1 MLEDERREVRQRIL
15 DDLEPGAVVEG
26 VISNIVDFGAFV
38 DLEGIDGLIH
48 ISELSWTHVNH
59 PSEILEIGQS
69 VKVKVLDIDR
79 DRLRISLGLMQTQAD
94 PWQRV
99 LESYQQ
105 GDNVHGRVTKV
116 VTFGAFV
123 EILQG
128 VEGLVHISELAAHH
142 VENPREVV
150 APGQHVIVK
159 IIDIDADR
167 RRLSLSMKRVSE
179 HEPLLPPIALVPG
192 DKPFLADEIAAE
204 ESGVPLPSLV
214 SDSDAVFSD
223 ELTPEDEAAL
233 EFYAS
238 SSGVVT
244 DAPEAGEEAPAVDE
258 EAPAVEDDA
267 PVASAETD
275 EPADEA
281 PEAEAAEDAG
291 EPE

>member
-1 MLEDERREVRQRIL
+1 
-15 DDLEPGAVVEG
+15 
-26 VISNIVDFGAFV
+26 
-38 DLEGIDGLIH
+38 
-48 ISELSWTHVNH
+48 
-59 PSEILEIGQS
+59 
-69 VKVKVLDIDR
+69 
-79 DRLRISLGLMQTQAD
+79 
-94 PWQRV
+94 
-99 LESYQQ
+99 
-105 GDNVHGRVTKV
+105 
-116 VTFGAFV
+116 
-123 EILQG
+123 
-128 VEGLVHISELAAHH
+128 VHISELAAHH

-150 APGQHVIVK
+150 APGQHVVVK

-238 SSGVVT
+238 SSGAVT
-244 DAPEAGEEAPAVDE
+244 DAPEAGEEAPAVGE